1 MKRIIIAVTVI
12 ALAFAISFTGYF
24 LVDKS
29 CKKLENHLSDIC
41 VTAQN
46 KNTEKSVKMS
56 EDAEKLWEDVHGTIE
71 SFIRHEETDKLEELI
86 KSLPVYA
93 QQGNMERLE
102 QQADLAIDEL
112 HHLIRNEKP
121 LFSNIF

>member
-1 MKRIIIAVTVI
+1 MKRIITAVSVI
-12 ALAFAISFTGYF
+12 VIAFAISFVGYF
-24 LVDKS
+24 WVDNS

-41 VTAQN
+41 TIAQER
-46 KNTEKSVKMS
+46 NTEKAVVMS
-56 EDAEKLWEDVHGTIE
+56 EDAVTLWEDVHDIIE
-71 SFIRHEETDKLEELI
+71 SFIRHEETDKLEELV

-93 QQGNMERLE
+93 KQGEMERLE

-121 LFSNIF
+121 IISNIF

>member
-1 MKRIIIAVTVI
+1 MKRIIIAISVLVI
-12 ALAFAISFTGYF
+12 AFSISFTGYF
-24 LVDKS
+24 LVDNS
-29 CKKLENHLSDIC
+29 CKKLENHLTDIC
-41 VTAQN
+41 NVAQD
-46 KNTEKSVKMS
+46 KNIEKSVEMS
-56 EDAEKLWEDVHGTIE
+56 ENTVEIWEDVHDTIE

-93 QQGNMERLE
+93 KQGNMERLE

-121 LFSNIF
+121 LISNIF

>member
-1 MKRIIIAVTVI
+1 MKRVIIAL
-12 ALAFAISFTGYF
+12 LAISFAFVISFTGYF
-24 LVDKS
+24 LVDGC
-29 CKKLENHLSDIC
+29 CKELETGLADIC
-41 VTAQN
+41 NVAQN
-46 KNTEKSVKMS
+46 DNKEKALEKSEKIVKT
-56 EDAEKLWEDVHGTIE
+56 WESVHGTIE

-93 QQGNMERLE
+93 TQGNMDRLE

-121 LFSNIF
+121 LLSNIF

>member
-1 MKRIIIAVTVI
+1 MKRIIVAVSAI
-12 ALAFAISFTGYF
+12 LGAFAISFTGYF
-24 LVDKS
+24 LVDNA
-29 CKKLENHLSDIC
+29 CVKLENHLWGIC
-41 VTAQN
+41 TVAQ
-46 KNTEKSVKMS
+46 KGETEKAVTMS
-56 EDAEKLWEDVHGTIE
+56 DDAVTLWENVHGLVE

-112 HHLIRNEKP
+112 HHLIRSEKP
-121 LFSNIF
+121 IISNIF

>member
-1 MKRIIIAVTVI
+1 MKRIVVAVSAI
-12 ALAFAISFTGYF
+12 LGAFAISFTGYS
-24 LVDKS
+24 LVNNA
-29 CKKLENHLSDIC
+29 CKKLENHLWEICTVAQIRETENAVAMSD
-41 VTAQN
+41 
-46 KNTEKSVKMS
+46 
-56 EDAEKLWEDVHGTIE
+56 DAVSLWEDVHGLVE

-121 LFSNIF
+121 LVSNIF

>member
-1 MKRIIIAVTVI
+1 MKRIIIAVG
-12 ALAFAISFTGYF
+12 ALVAAFAISFIGYF
-24 LVDKS
+24 SVDRA
-29 CKKLENHLSDIC
+29 CKKLEEHLWDIC
-41 VTAQN
+41 EVAKAEDTETAI
-46 KNTEKSVKMS
+46 KKSD
-56 EDAEKLWEDVHGTIE
+56 DAVVMWEDVHGLIE

-93 QQGNMERLE
+93 RQDNMERLE

-121 LFSNIF
+121 LISNIF

>member
-1 MKRIIIAVTVI
+1 MKRVVI
-12 ALAFAISFTGYF
+12 AILAISFAFVISFTGYF
-24 LVDKS
+24 LVERC
-29 CKKLENHLSDIC
+29 CKELETELADIC
-41 VTAQN
+41 NVAQN
-46 KNTEKSVKMS
+46 DNKENAIQKSEKIV
-56 EDAEKLWEDVHGTIE
+56 ETWEDVHGTIE

-93 QQGNMERLE
+93 YQGNMDRLE

>member
-1 MKRIIIAVTVI
+1 MKRIIIAVSVI
-12 ALAFAISFTGYF
+12 IIAFAISLTGYY

-29 CKKLENHLSDIC
+29 CKKLENHLTDIC
-41 VTAQN
+41 NVAQN
-46 KNTEKSVKMS
+46 DNVEKSILMS
-56 EDAEKLWEDVHGTIE
+56 EDAVKMWEDVHDTIE

-121 LFSNIF
+121 LISNIF

>member
-1 MKRIIIAVTVI
+1 MKRIIIAI
-12 ALAFAISFTGYF
+12 SAILGAFIISFSGF
-24 LVDKS
+24 FSVDNA
-29 CKKLENHLSDIC
+29 CKKLESHLLNIC
-41 VTAQN
+41 SVAQQQ
-46 KNTEKSVKMS
+46 NTEKATDLSNSAVSM
-56 EDAEKLWEDVHGTIE
+56 WEDVHGLIE

-112 HHLIRNEKP
+112 HHLIRSEKP
-121 LFSNIF
+121 IISNIF